1 MGATVL
7 KPRTGA
13 LAVPEHV
20 LQHRAVLVDAR
31 RRAVQRSGR
40 DLYRR
45 GAGLPAAKMSG
56 AGARP
61 SIRNN
66 AVIAEVTLDEVE
78 RISI

>member
-1 MGATVL
+1 
-7 KPRTGA
+7 
-13 LAVPEHV
+13 
-20 LQHRAVLVDAR
+20 
-31 RRAVQRSGR
+31 
-40 DLYRR
+40 
-45 GAGLPAAKMSG
+45 MSG